1 MIDKLLLV
9 ALGGACGAVL
19 RFASVSTVARMTGET
34 AYGTLLVNVIG
45 SLLMGI
51 AAVILVE
58 RFPEAGSKY
67 LPLITVGLL
76 GGFTTFSAFSL
87 DAVRLI
93 EDGRIVGASL
103 YILGSVM
110 LSILALVVGVF
121 LGRTW
126 I

>member
-58 RFPEAGSKY
+58 RFPEAGAKY